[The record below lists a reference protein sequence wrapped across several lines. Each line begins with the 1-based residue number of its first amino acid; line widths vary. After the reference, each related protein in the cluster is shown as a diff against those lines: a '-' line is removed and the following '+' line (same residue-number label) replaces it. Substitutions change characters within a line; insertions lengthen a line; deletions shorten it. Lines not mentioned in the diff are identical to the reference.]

1 MTTSNIFEYATRKAL
16 RFPYKGNQSV
26 EELWNLPVTEL
37 DKIFKTLN
45 SEVKQAKEES
55 LLATS
60 KSKEDEELEAMIAI
74 VKHIVAVKL
83 NEKEARDKASEKK
96 AHKQKI
102 MSIIA
107 AKEDEALRN
116 TSVEDLKQMLNELG
130 D

>member
-16 RFPYKGNQSV
+16 RFPYKGSQSV

-45 SEVKQAKEES
+45 SKVKQAKEES

-60 KSKEDEELEAMIAI
+60 KSKEDEELEVMIAI

-96 AHKQKI
+96 AQKQKI
-102 MSIIA
+102 ISIIA
-107 AKEDEALRN
+107 AKEDEALHN
-116 TSVEDLKQMLNELG
+116 ASVEDLKQMLNELG